1 MERSVEDLS
10 RYRYQCCLEAL
21 EDASVMFEA
30 GRYKNTLN
38 RSYYACKSAIIAE
51 K

>member
-1 MERSVEDLS
+1 MERSIEDLS

-21 EDASVMFEA
+21 EDANVMFAA

-38 RSYYACKSAIIAE
+38 
-51 K
+51 